1 MWSSSSS
8 EDEGETKETRAPS
21 ASHFDRAKLNVPLAE
36 KEVSF
41 DEENETPLIPSWE
54 EEASEKPVIARSKAA
69 KRNIVMLSSDEEE
82 EEVKTHNTSPWTEEE
97 DRMLR
102 WLLENY
108 EGIVDPWGMVAYDS
122 FFLKARRSQRNV
134 MQRAIELGLLDAN
147 TELPEE
153 SEEEVKGGESEE
165 EEKKEEEKEE
175 KEREKEEEEK
185 EEKEREKEEE
195 EKEEDNTEDPA
206 RLERDSQSS
215 EERAALIR
223 TNLANLMKRIPQANK
238 LSVLSQ
244 FV

>member
-8 EDEGETKETRAPS
+8 EDEGEKKETRAPS

-41 DEENETPLIPSWE
+41 DEENETPLIPSRE
-54 EEASEKPVIARSKAA
+54 EESEKPVIARSKAA

-153 SEEEVKGGESEE
+153 SEEEVKGGESGE
-165 EEKKEEEKEE
+165 EEKKGESEKEGS
-175 KEREKEEEEK
+175 EEEEK
-185 EEKEREKEEE
+185 EDKEKEEE
-195 EKEEDNTEDPA
+195 KEDNTEDPS

>member
-8 EDEGETKETRAPS
+8 EDEGEKETRAPS

-41 DEENETPLIPSWE
+41 DEENETPLIPSRE

-165 EEKKEEEKEE
+165 EEKEEEKEE
-175 KEREKEEEEK
+175 KEREKEEE
-185 EEKEREKEEE
+185 EKEEE

>member
-8 EDEGETKETRAPS
+8 EDEGEKKETRAPS

-147 TELPEE
+147 TELSEE
-153 SEEEVKGGESEE
+153 SEEEVKGGESGE
-165 EEKKEEEKEE
+165 EEKKEE
-175 KEREKEEEEK
+175 EKEEEEK

>member
-54 EEASEKPVIARSKAA
+54 EEASEKPVIAPSKAA

-153 SEEEVKGGESEE
+153 SDVEKGGESEE
-165 EEKKEEEKEE
+165 EEKKGESEKEGS
-175 KEREKEEEEK
+175 EEEEK
-185 EEKEREKEEE
+185 EDKEKEEE
-195 EKEEDNTEDPA
+195 KEDNTEDPA

>member
-8 EDEGETKETRAPS
+8 EDEGETKGTRAPS

-153 SEEEVKGGESEE
+153 SEEEVKGGESRR
-165 EEKKEEEKEE
+165 
-175 KEREKEEEEK
+175 KERRRKKRRRKTTPKIQLAWKETVSPPKNEP
-185 EEKEREKEEE
+185 R
-195 EKEEDNTEDPA
+195 
-206 RLERDSQSS
+206 SS
-215 EERAALIR
+215 EPISL
-223 TNLANLMKRIPQANK
+223 T
-238 LSVLSQ
+238 
-244 FV
+244 

>member
-1 MWSSSSS
+1 
-8 EDEGETKETRAPS
+8 
-21 ASHFDRAKLNVPLAE
+21 
-36 KEVSF
+36 
-41 DEENETPLIPSWE
+41 
-54 EEASEKPVIARSKAA
+54 
-69 KRNIVMLSSDEEE
+69 
-82 EEVKTHNTSPWTEEE
+82 
-97 DRMLR
+97 MLR

-153 SEEEVKGGESEE
+153 SDVEKGGESGE
-165 EEKKEEEKEE
+165 EEKKEE
-175 KEREKEEEEK
+175 EKEEEEK
-185 EEKEREKEEE
+185 EEKER

>member
-8 EDEGETKETRAPS
+8 EDEGEKETRAPS

-41 DEENETPLIPSWE
+41 DEENETPLIPSR

-165 EEKKEEEKEE
+165 EEK
-175 KEREKEEEEK
+175 EEEEK

>member
-8 EDEGETKETRAPS
+8 EDEGEKETRAPS

-41 DEENETPLIPSWE
+41 DEENETPLIPSRE
-54 EEASEKPVIARSKAA
+54 EESEKPVIARSKAA

-153 SEEEVKGGESEE
+153 SDEEVKGGESEE
-165 EEKKEEEKEE
+165 EEKK
-175 KEREKEEEEK
+175 
-185 EEKEREKEEE
+185 EE

>member
-8 EDEGETKETRAPS
+8 EDEGEKKETRAPS

-41 DEENETPLIPSWE
+41 DEENETPLIPSRE
-54 EEASEKPVIARSKAA
+54 EESEKPVIARSKAA

-153 SEEEVKGGESEE
+153 SDVEKGGESGEE
-165 EEKKEEEKEE
+165 EEKEEEKEE
-175 KEREKEEEEK
+175 KEREKG
-185 EEKEREKEEE
+185 EE

>member
-8 EDEGETKETRAPS
+8 EDEGEKETRAPS

-41 DEENETPLIPSWE
+41 DEENETPLIPSR

-175 KEREKEEEEK
+175 EEKEEKEREKEEE
-185 EEKEREKEEE
+185 EKEEE

>member
-36 KEVSF
+36 KEVLF

-122 FFLKARRSQRNV
+122 FFLKACRSQRNV

-175 KEREKEEEEK
+175 EEK
-185 EEKEREKEEE
+185 EEKER

-238 LSVLSQ
+238 LSVLNQ

>member
-8 EDEGETKETRAPS
+8 EDEGEKETRALP
-21 ASHFDRAKLNVPLAE
+21 ASHFDRAKLNVLLTE

-41 DEENETPLIPSWE
+41 DEENETPLIPSRE
-54 EEASEKPVIARSKAA
+54 EEESEKPVSARSKAA
-69 KRNIVMLSSDEEE
+69 KRNIVMLSSDEE

-108 EGIVDPWGMVAYDS
+108 DGIVDPWGMVAYDS

-134 MQRAIELGLLDAN
+134 MQRSIELGLLDAN
-147 TELPEE
+147 AELPEE
-153 SEEEVKGGESEE
+153 SDVEKEESEE
-165 EEKKEEEKEE
+165 SEQEEKEE
-175 KEREKEEEEK
+175 KEESEQEEK
-185 EEKEREKEEE
+185 EEKEEE
-195 EKEEDNTEDPA
+195 EEDNTEDPS

-223 TNLANLMKRIPQANK
+223 TNLASMMKRIPQANK
-238 LSVLSQ
+238 LSMLTQ
-244 FV
+244 FVY

>member
-8 EDEGETKETRAPS
+8 EDEGEKETRAPS

-41 DEENETPLIPSWE
+41 DEENETPLIPSRE
-54 EEASEKPVIARSKAA
+54 EESEKPVIARSKAA

-122 FFLKARRSQRNV
+122 FFLKACRSQRNV

-165 EEKKEEEKEE
+165 E
-175 KEREKEEEEK
+175 EKEEEEK

>member
-8 EDEGETKETRAPS
+8 EDEGEKETRAPS

-153 SEEEVKGGESEE
+153 SDVEKGGESEE
-165 EEKKEEEKEE
+165 EEEKGESEKEGS
-175 KEREKEEEEK
+175 EEEEK
-185 EEKEREKEEE
+185 EDKEKEEE
-195 EKEEDNTEDPA
+195 KEDNTEDPS

>member
-153 SEEEVKGGESEE
+153 SEEEEKKGESEKEGSEE
-165 EEKKEEEKEE
+165 EEKEDKEKEEEK
-175 KEREKEEEEK
+175 
-185 EEKEREKEEE
+185 
-195 EKEEDNTEDPA
+195 EDNTEDPS

>member
-41 DEENETPLIPSWE
+41 DEENETPLIPSRQE
-54 EEASEKPVIARSKAA
+54 EESEKPVIARSKAA

-185 EEKEREKEEE
+185 EE
-195 EKEEDNTEDPA
+195 DNTEDPA

>member
-41 DEENETPLIPSWE
+41 DEENETPLIPSRQE
-54 EEASEKPVIARSKAA
+54 EESEKPVIARSKAA

-175 KEREKEEEEK
+175 EE
-185 EEKEREKEEE
+185 
-195 EKEEDNTEDPA
+195 
-206 RLERDSQSS
+206 
-215 EERAALIR
+215 
-223 TNLANLMKRIPQANK
+223 
-238 LSVLSQ
+238 
-244 FV
+244 

>member
-8 EDEGETKETRAPS
+8 EDEGEKETRAPS

-41 DEENETPLIPSWE
+41 DEENETPLIPSRE
-54 EEASEKPVIARSKAA
+54 EESEKPVIARSKAA

-175 KEREKEEEEK
+175 EEK

>member
-1 MWSSSSS
+1 
-8 EDEGETKETRAPS
+8 
-21 ASHFDRAKLNVPLAE
+21 
-36 KEVSF
+36 
-41 DEENETPLIPSWE
+41 
-54 EEASEKPVIARSKAA
+54 
-69 KRNIVMLSSDEEE
+69 
-82 EEVKTHNTSPWTEEE
+82 
-97 DRMLR
+97 MLR

-153 SEEEVKGGESEE
+153 SDVEKGGESGEE
-165 EEKKEEEKEE
+165 EEKGESEKEGSEEEE
-175 KEREKEEEEK
+175 KEREKEEEK
-185 EEKEREKEEE
+185 
-195 EKEEDNTEDPA
+195 EDNTEDPA

-238 LSVLSQ
+238 LSVLNQ

>member
-8 EDEGETKETRAPS
+8 EDEGEKKETRAPS

-41 DEENETPLIPSWE
+41 DEENETPLIPSRE
-54 EEASEKPVIARSKAA
+54 EESEKPVIARSKAA

-153 SEEEVKGGESEE
+153 SEEEVKGGESGEE
-165 EEKKEEEKEE
+165 EEKEEEKEGSEEEE
-175 KEREKEEEEK
+175 KEREK

>member
-175 KEREKEEEEK
+175 EEK
-185 EEKEREKEEE
+185 EVKEREKEEE

>member
-165 EEKKEEEKEE
+165 EEEKEEKKGEEKEE
-175 KEREKEEEEK
+175 KER
-185 EEKEREKEEE
+185 

-238 LSVLSQ
+238 LSLLSQ

>member
-8 EDEGETKETRAPS
+8 EDEGEKKETRAPS

-41 DEENETPLIPSWE
+41 DEENETPLIPSRE
-54 EEASEKPVIARSKAA
+54 EESEKPVIARSKAA

-153 SEEEVKGGESEE
+153 SDVEKGGESEE

-175 KEREKEEEEK
+175 EEKEEEEK

-195 EKEEDNTEDPA
+195 EKEEDNTEDPS

>member
-8 EDEGETKETRAPS
+8 EDEGEKETRAPS

-153 SEEEVKGGESEE
+153 SDVEKGGESEE
-165 EEKKEEEKEE
+165 EEKK
-175 KEREKEEEEK
+175 EEEK

>member
-8 EDEGETKETRAPS
+8 EDEGEKKETRAPS

-175 KEREKEEEEK
+175 EEK
-185 EEKEREKEEE
+185 EEKER

>member
-8 EDEGETKETRAPS
+8 EDEGEKETRAPS

-41 DEENETPLIPSWE
+41 DEENETPLIPSRE
-54 EEASEKPVIARSKAA
+54 EESEKPVIARSKAA

-153 SEEEVKGGESEE
+153 SDEEVKGGESEE
-165 EEKKEEEKEE
+165 EEKKEEGEHEAVL
-175 KEREKEEEEK
+175 
-185 EEKEREKEEE
+185 
-195 EKEEDNTEDPA
+195 PA
-206 RLERDSQSS
+206 L
-215 EERAALIR
+215 
-223 TNLANLMKRIPQANK
+223 
-238 LSVLSQ
+238 
-244 FV
+244 

>member
-8 EDEGETKETRAPS
+8 EDEGEKKETRAPS

-41 DEENETPLIPSWE
+41 DEENETPLIPSRQ

-175 KEREKEEEEK
+175 EEK
-185 EEKEREKEEE
+185 EEKER

>member
-54 EEASEKPVIARSKAA
+54 EEESEKPVIAPSKAA
-69 KRNIVMLSSDEEE
+69 KRNIVILSSDEEE

-153 SEEEVKGGESEE
+153 SEEEVKEGSE

-175 KEREKEEEEK
+175 EEKEDKEKEEEK
-185 EEKEREKEEE
+185 
-195 EKEEDNTEDPA
+195 EDNTADPA

>member
-175 KEREKEEEEK
+175 

>member
-54 EEASEKPVIARSKAA
+54 EEESEKPVIAPSKAA
-69 KRNIVMLSSDEEE
+69 KRNIVILSSDEEE

-153 SEEEVKGGESEE
+153 SEEEVKEGSE

-175 KEREKEEEEK
+175 EEKEDKEKEEEK
-185 EEKEREKEEE
+185 
-195 EKEEDNTEDPA
+195 EDNTEDPA

>member
-153 SEEEVKGGESEE
+153 SEEEVKGGESGE

-175 KEREKEEEEK
+175 EEK
-185 EEKEREKEEE
+185 EEKEEE

>member
-1 MWSSSSS
+1 
-8 EDEGETKETRAPS
+8 
-21 ASHFDRAKLNVPLAE
+21 
-36 KEVSF
+36 
-41 DEENETPLIPSWE
+41 
-54 EEASEKPVIARSKAA
+54 
-69 KRNIVMLSSDEEE
+69 
-82 EEVKTHNTSPWTEEE
+82 
-97 DRMLR
+97 MLR

-153 SEEEVKGGESEE
+153 SEEEVKGGESGE
-165 EEKKEEEKEE
+165 EEKKGESEKEGS
-175 KEREKEEEEK
+175 EEEEK
-185 EEKEREKEEE
+185 EDKEKEEE
-195 EKEEDNTEDPA
+195 KEDNTEDPA

>member
-153 SEEEVKGGESEE
+153 SEEEVKGGESGE
-165 EEKKEEEKEE
+165 EEKKGEEKEGS
-175 KEREKEEEEK
+175 EEEEK
-185 EEKEREKEEE
+185 EDKEKEEE
-195 EKEEDNTEDPA
+195 KEDNTEDPS

>member
-153 SEEEVKGGESEE
+153 SEEEVKGGESGEE
-165 EEKKEEEKEE
+165 EEKGESEKEGSEEEKE
-175 KEREKEEEEK
+175 R
-185 EEKEREKEEE
+185 

>member
-8 EDEGETKETRAPS
+8 EDEGEKETRAPS

-175 KEREKEEEEK
+175 EEK

>member
-153 SEEEVKGGESEE
+153 SEEEVKGGESGE
-165 EEKKEEEKEE
+165 EEKKEE
-175 KEREKEEEEK
+175 EKEEEEK
-185 EEKEREKEEE
+185 EEKER

>member
-1 MWSSSSS
+1 M
-8 EDEGETKETRAPS
+8 
-21 ASHFDRAKLNVPLAE
+21 PLAE

-41 DEENETPLIPSWE
+41 DEENETPLIPSRE
-54 EEASEKPVIARSKAA
+54 EESEKPVIARSKAA

-153 SEEEVKGGESEE
+153 SEEEVKGGE
-165 EEKKEEEKEE
+165 KE
-175 KEREKEEEEK
+175 
-185 EEKEREKEEE
+185 EKEEE

>member
-8 EDEGETKETRAPS
+8 EDEGEKKETRALS

-41 DEENETPLIPSWE
+41 DEENETPLIPSRE
-54 EEASEKPVIARSKAA
+54 EESEKPVIARSKAA

-153 SEEEVKGGESEE
+153 SEEEEKGESE
-165 EEKKEEEKEE
+165 KEGS
-175 KEREKEEEEK
+175 EEEEK

>member
-41 DEENETPLIPSWE
+41 DEENETPLIPSRE
-54 EEASEKPVIARSKAA
+54 EESEKPVIAPSKAA

-153 SEEEVKGGESEE
+153 SDVEKGGESEE
-165 EEKKEEEKEE
+165 EEKKEEEEKEE
-175 KEREKEEEEK
+175 EKEEEEK